1 MKTSKIYPFDK
12 GAGLVRVPKVD
23 AIRKIEEQIE
33 NTEII
38 KVDPTTSL
46 AMKFWSTL
54 RELKT
59 KQIRWLNTSD
69 PIPPRMYG
77 AIKAH
82 KPEKNYPMRIIVSTI
97 GTPRHKISENLVKL
111 IQPNSETFV
120 NKAKNWTIE
129 PDEVQVSYDV
139 VNLYPSEGSN
149 WRNYRNTIKWFY
161 TKKQN
166 KIDTNVCR
174 NAISFKK
181 KRSTCS
187 RIWQRIDSHW
197 WSSWRKCSYNITKQ
211 TRT

>member
-12 GAGLVRVPKVD
+12 GAGLVRIPKVD

-97 GTPRHKISENLVKL
+97 GTPRYKTSENLVKL

-129 PDEVQVSYDV
+129 SDEVQVSYDV

-149 WRNYRNTIKWFY
+149 WRNYRNTIKWFW
-161 TKKQN
+161 TKNRTKL
-166 KIDTNVCR
+166 TLMFVEMPFPLR
-174 NAISFKK
+174 KK
-181 KRSTCS
+181 DLPA
-187 RIWQRIDSHW
+187 QEFG
-197 WSSWRKCSYNITKQ
+197 NE
-211 TRT
+211 